1 MCTISNILRR
11 VIFPHRIFFH
21 QHSFVMKSLRGHYHR
36 RRVGYPVKKSF
47 IISGLLAMALTAAA
61 AASEPGPMIVL
72 PEGATVDDVFTGEK
86 KTDLF
91 HDNTL
96 QRSPRQIGNPREL
109 VSGES
114 CRQYFLSLIDSKLE
128 NAN

>member
-1 MCTISNILRR
+1 MCTKYLIYCVVL
-11 VIFPHRIFFH
+11 FFHRIH
-21 QHSFVMKSLRGHYHR
+21 HSFVMKSLRGHYHR

-47 IISGLLAMALTAAA
+47 IISGLLAMALTAA

-114 CRQYFLSLIDSKLE
+114 CIYIILSLIDSKLE
-128 NAN
+128 NAK